1 MSTRPLIQNGI
12 GALEAMFGESPADAK
27 VLRSLQD
34 ELKHRQV
41 PRAIALLQ
49 KVEKALKSGNVPE
62 ANAELE
68 RMSPARARLTE
79 ILQRHRSLAADKQP
93 ALWAEN
99 DNDAP
104 GVPATSASAVPAK
117 TAPSASAPVGP
128 ERVLVSPQ
136 AEKPSLETE
145 TPNMSVSE
153 AYQRLQAT
161 MGTNWETL
169 EETRQRI
176 VQQSHPEN
184 LAKVSEKKR
193 IELVTEAKRA
203 NLAYEVI
210 RKERIPNFL

>member
-1 MSTRPLIQNGI
+1 MTTRPLMQNGI
-12 GALEAMFGESPADAK
+12 GALEAMFGESPMDAK

-49 KVEKALKSGNVPE
+49 KVEKALKADKVPE
-62 ANAELE
+62 VDAGVET
-68 RMSPARARLTE
+68 MSPERARLTE
-79 ILQRHRSLAADKQP
+79 LLKRHRTLAAEKQP

-99 DNDAP
+99 DDALA
-104 GVPATSASAVPAK
+104 VPATSTSAVPATPATK
-117 TAPSASAPVGP
+117 ASAPIGP
-128 ERVLVSPQ
+128 EHVIVPPA
-136 AEKPSLETE
+136 AEKPPVKGAP
-145 TPNMSVSE
+145 PNMSVSE

-161 MGTNWETL
+161 PGTTWEDL
-169 EETRQRI
+169 EATRQRI

-184 LAKVSEKKR
+184 LANASEKKR

>member
-1 MSTRPLIQNGI
+1 MATRPLMQNGI
-12 GALEAMFGESPADAK
+12 GALEAMFAESPADAK

-49 KVEKALKSGNVPE
+49 KVEKALKSDKVPE
-62 ANAELE
+62 ADAELQP
-68 RMSPARARLTE
+68 MSPERARLTE
-79 ILQRHRSLAADKQP
+79 ILKRHRSLAADKQP
-93 ALWAEN
+93 ALRAEN

-104 GVPATSASAVPAK
+104 GVDATSASAVPAK
-117 TAPSASAPVGP
+117 PPPSASAPVGP
-128 ERVLVSPQ
+128 GHVLVSPP
-136 AEKPSLETE
+136 AEKPSLKTE
-145 TPNMSVSE
+145 TPSMSVSE
-153 AYQRLQAT
+153 AYQRLQAVP
-161 MGTNWETL
+161 GTGWETL

-193 IELVTEAKRA
+193 IELVIEAKKA

-210 RKERIPNFL
+210 RKERVTNFM

>member
-1 MSTRPLIQNGI
+1 MATRPLMQNGI
-12 GALEAMFGESPADAK
+12 GALEAMFAESPADAK

-49 KVEKALKSGNVPE
+49 KVAKALKSGSVPD
-62 ANAELE
+62 ADVKLE
-68 RMSPARARLTE
+68 TMPPTLTQLTE
-79 ILQRHRSLAADKQP
+79 IKKRHRSLAVDKQP

-99 DNDAP
+99 DNGAP
-104 GVPATSASAVPAK
+104 RVTATSASAVPAK
-117 TAPSASAPVGP
+117 LAPSARAPVGS
-128 ERVLVSPQ
+128 EHVLMSSP
-136 AEKPSLETE
+136 AEKPPLKTE
-145 TPNMSVSE
+145 TPSMSVSE
-153 AYQRLQAT
+153 AYHRLQAAP
-161 MGTNWETL
+161 GTSWETI
-169 EETRQRI
+169 EETRQRV

-193 IELVTEAKRA
+193 VELVIEAKRA

>member
-49 KVEKALKSGNVPE
+49 KVEKALKSDTVPE

-117 TAPSASAPVGP
+117 TAPSASAPAGP